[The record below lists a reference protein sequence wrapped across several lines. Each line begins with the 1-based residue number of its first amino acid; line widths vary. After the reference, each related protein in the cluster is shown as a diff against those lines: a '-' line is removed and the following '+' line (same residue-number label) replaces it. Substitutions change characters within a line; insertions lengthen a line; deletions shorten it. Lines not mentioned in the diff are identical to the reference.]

1 MGILSENHNVTC
13 CRFGSI
19 YMRTKNRL
27 NIKAAFTGPL
37 FFTHY
42 LMERMF
48 RLLLEKGIEMFV
60 TIITVNGF
68 KAYYGPFASASEAR
82 EAQMTL
88 KAEAKRQYENNEIF
102 SEVVKLE
109 KF

>member
-1 MGILSENHNVTC
+1 
-13 CRFGSI
+13 
-19 YMRTKNRL
+19 
-27 NIKAAFTGPL
+27 
-37 FFTHY
+37 
-42 LMERMF
+42 
-48 RLLLEKGIEMFV
+48 MFV
-60 TIITVNGF
+60 TIITVNGY
-68 KAYYGPFASASEAR
+68 KVYYGPFASASEAR

>member
-1 MGILSENHNVTC
+1 
-13 CRFGSI
+13 
-19 YMRTKNRL
+19 
-27 NIKAAFTGPL
+27 
-37 FFTHY
+37 
-42 LMERMF
+42 
-48 RLLLEKGIEMFV
+48 MFV

-68 KAYYGPFASASEAR
+68 KAYYGPFASKKEAR

-88 KAEAKRQYENNEIF
+88 KAEAKVQYKNSEVF

>member
-1 MGILSENHNVTC
+1 
-13 CRFGSI
+13 
-19 YMRTKNRL
+19 
-27 NIKAAFTGPL
+27 
-37 FFTHY
+37 
-42 LMERMF
+42 
-48 RLLLEKGIEMFV
+48 MFV

-68 KAYYGPFASASEAR
+68 KAYYGPFTSAKEAR

-88 KAEAKRQYENNEIF
+88 KAEAKTQYKNGEIF